1 MAAHLDIEQPGQLL
15 HYLRDHSWIGPVET
29 PDVRRLAGG
38 VSNRTMLVT
47 RSTGERWVIKQAL
60 DRLRVATEWLSNPAR
75 VHREALGMRRLAEL
89 LPEATVPRFVF
100 EDERHHVLVM
110 EAVPSPHDN
119 WKELLLS
126 GRLEPTHVEQFALI
140 LGTMHER
147 GAQRATTFAR
157 EFADRTFFEEL
168 RIAPYYEYTATQ
180 VPEAARFIGDLVRAT
195 LATALSLVHGDYS
208 PKNVLVHN
216 GRLVLL
222 DHEVI
227 HWGDPAFDIGFSLTH
242 LLSKAHHVV
251 NHREGFHHAALQY
264 WHVYAKTAPVIR
276 RVSGYERRAVRHT
289 LACLLARVAG
299 RSPLEYLSPAERE
312 RQKQVVIALIAESPA
327 TIPELIEAFT
337 DRIGAP

>member
-1 MAAHLDIEQPGQLL
+1 MAAHLDIEQPSHLL
-15 HYLRDHSWIGPVET
+15 DYLRDHSLISPGET
-29 PDVRRLAGG
+29 PVIRRLAGG

-47 RSTGERWVIKQAL
+47 RSSGESWVIKQAL
-60 DRLRVATEWLSNPAR
+60 GRLRVQTEWLSNPAR
-75 VHREALGMRRLAEL
+75 VHREALGMRRLAEI
-89 LPEATVPRFVF
+89 LPGGTVPRFVF

-157 EFADRTFFEEL
+157 EFADRAFFEEL
-168 RIAPYYEYTATQ
+168 RISPYYEYTATQ
-180 VPEAARFIGDLVRAT
+180 VPDAAEFIGDLVRT
-195 LATALSLVHGDYS
+195 TRATATSLVHGDYS

-216 GRLVLL
+216 GRLALL

-227 HWGDPAFDIGFSLTH
+227 HWGDPAFDVGFSLAH
-242 LLSKAHHVV
+242 LLSKAHHVADR
-251 NHREGFHHAALQY
+251 HDAFRIAALRY
-264 WHVYAKTAPVIR
+264 WQVYAELAP
-276 RVSGYERRAVRHT
+276 GARRAPDHEPRAARHT

-299 RSPLEYLSPAERE
+299 RSPLEYLSPVERE
-312 RQKQVVIALIAESPA
+312 RQKRVVIALIAEPPA
-327 TIPELIEAFT
+327 TIPGLIEAFT
-337 DRIGAP
+337 GRIAAP